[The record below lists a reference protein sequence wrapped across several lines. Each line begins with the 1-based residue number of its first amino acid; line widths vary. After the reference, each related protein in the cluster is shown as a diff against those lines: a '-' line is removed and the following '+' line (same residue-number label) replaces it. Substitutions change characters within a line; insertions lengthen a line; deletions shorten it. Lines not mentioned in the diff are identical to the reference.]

1 MNEQEQKMWF
11 NFDVEQDLTG
21 KADKFIAYLEDL
33 TELTLELEDYI
44 KNELQ
49 ESKGEIIEE
58 ISDKIREKSEIN
70 RLYYEASHASMK
82 NATIKYIDYDN
93 VLEFIKLFMY
103 YYYIEI
109 YTNKY
114 I

>member
-44 KNELQ
+44 KNDLKEN
-49 ESKGEIIEE
+49 KGEKIEQ
-58 ISDKIREKSEIN
+58 ISDKISDQSELN
-70 RLYYEASHASMK
+70 RLYYDTTHASMK
-82 NATIKYIDYDN
+82 NAAIKYTDYVND
-93 VLEFIKLFMY
+93 LEFQKLTLY
-103 YYYIEI
+103 YDVMEVN
-109 YTNKY
+109 T
-114 I
+114 

>member
-58 ISDKIREKSEIN
+58 RNDRIRGKSEIN
-70 RLYYEASHASMK
+70 GFYYGASNASMK
-82 NATIKYIDYDN
+82 NAVIKYTDYVND
-93 VLEFIKLFMY
+93 LEFQKLTLY
-103 YYYIEI
+103 YDVIEMN
-109 YTNKY
+109 T
-114 I
+114 